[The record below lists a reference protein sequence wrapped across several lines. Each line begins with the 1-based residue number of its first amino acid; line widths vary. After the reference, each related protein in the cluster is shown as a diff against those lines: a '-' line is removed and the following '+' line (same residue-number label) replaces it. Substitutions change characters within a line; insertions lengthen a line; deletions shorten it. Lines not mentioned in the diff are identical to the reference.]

1 VSDGL
6 EIKLLGPPEVFH
18 GGHPVKFA
26 ARKAL
31 ALFVYLVVETG
42 AHPREKLQALFWPE
56 SEPHKAQSSL
66 RSTLARIK
74 DALQGIDD
82 LLKIEGNRIRFNP
95 SAASFLDLNLV
106 VQATADTQP
115 IQLAPPAVALLQN
128 AVEAARGPFLE
139 AFSLPDTPAFN
150 DWIIIQRNV
159 LGGRLNLIHDRL
171 SNHQLETHLIGPA
184 IETVNRWLNLD
195 RLHETAYQRLMRLHF
210 LNGDRSAALQTYET
224 CRELLDKELGVEPSS
239 ETEEVLAHIRSNEVP
254 DSHLENQAEARVEA
268 FHIPFVGRSDEYQ
281 ALTQV
286 FGKVKSGHPQV
297 AVVSGESGMGKTRLA
312 DEFLKW
318 AGTQGADVLRGRA
331 YETSGGLPYQPLIDT
346 LRERLEREN
355 APEDLLDDAWLA
367 ELTRI
372 LPELRERYPDLP
384 TASGDEATA
393 RSRLFEAIARL
404 GASLSA
410 RNPLILLMDDLQWAD
425 VGTLEALHYLTRSW
439 RASHSRILLLILMRE
454 ESLAHETGLRDWMSG
469 LTRNIPV
476 TRLSLPPVQDSDIR
490 ELVQSLTGEN
500 VEGVSDLSAWLTA
513 ETNGQPFFV
522 VETLSALDD
531 YGALV
536 WRDEGSSTPVLDP
549 LKTLDNLKSIDS
561 HSLAPTINDVVL
573 SRLEWLSQPTSAVLS
588 AAAVIGRNCSF
599 KLLSRVSGTDEQNA
613 LDALDE
619 LLSARLM
626 VEARNE
632 ARPYIISHD
641 RIREVVYAHL
651 SEARR
656 EVFHRRA
663 LTALTEEKVPSA
675 ELAHHALS
683 AKEWGLAFQHSL
695 SAGDEAMRLYEVT
708 TAAGHYETARSLLIE
723 SKVDVDTG
731 NCQHLY
737 LQLGK
742 AYELDFHHRDALT
755 VYEEMQRQASTRN
768 SREMELASLVAR
780 CVILPSHY
788 DTQNVDLAR
797 ELAQQA
803 LPLAQALGD
812 VAAQQQIELSL
823 ARAYK
828 FGDRQIEPAIAHF
841 RAAEKLAHQAG
852 LREPL
857 AMVKLELGVAFMFIG
872 QNEHAES
879 ALTEAM
885 EIFQE
890 LNQSPRVLSCLHNLA
905 IIQMATGNLDA
916 ASSLLDE
923 AYRANEAL
931 GSSTS
936 VYALATT
943 HNAIHILRGEYDRA
957 FEALLPALKL
967 DEDQILSGLWVE
979 IFQQLAWCYYD
990 LGAYDESLDC
1000 CQKAINHQS
1009 HINSTGRSP
1018 AFAVLALLQI
1028 RLGNFKEAGESV
1040 MKGWENFDLEWQ
1052 TYSGWW
1058 ETISILEAEA
1068 ELALAQGESDH
1079 AADCVCQ
1086 LLDKYDELKLRHF
1099 KPRILYLRAK
1109 IELAAGNKDAAYQ
1122 TLTDALA
1129 LSDEMSAHREVWAM
1143 CWALSQLETERENE
1157 TVAKQL
1163 KERACIEAKLIAEHA
1178 GTPELR
1184 AISCHRQRQGWL
1196 WEQDRLV
1203 NFLQFNQHIPTKVG
1217 LIRGVL
1223 FDKVLP
1229 L

>member
-6 EIKLLGPPEVFH
+6 EIRLLGPPEVFH
-18 GGHPVKFA
+18 DGTLVKFA

-31 ALFVYLVVETG
+31 ALFVYLVVEGGT
-42 AHPREKLQALFWPE
+42 HPREKLQAIFWPE
-56 SEPHKAQSSL
+56 SEPRQVQSAL
-66 RSTLARIK
+66 RTTLKRIK
-74 DALQGIDD
+74 DALQGVDG
-82 LLKIEGNRIRFNP
+82 LLKIEGDRIGFNA

-106 VQATADTQP
+106 AQAAAGTQP
-115 IQLAPPAVALLQN
+115 IQPAPPTVALLQN
-128 AVEAARGPFLE
+128 AVEAARGSFLE
-139 AFSLPDTPAFN
+139 AFSLPNTPAFN
-150 DWIIIQRNV
+150 DWVIIQRNIF
-159 LGGRLNLIHDRL
+159 GGRLNLIHDRL

-184 IETVNRWLNLD
+184 IETINRWLNLD
-195 RLHETAYQRLMRLHF
+195 RLNESAYQRLIRLHF

-239 ETEEVLAHIRSNEVP
+239 ETEEVLAYIRSSEVP
-254 DSHLENQAEARVEA
+254 DSLLENQAEAREEA
-268 FHIPFVGRSDEYQ
+268 FHIPFVGRSHEYQ
-281 ALTQV
+281 ALTQA

-318 AGTQGADVLRGRA
+318 AGTQGVDVLRGRA
-331 YETSGGLPYQPLIDT
+331 YETSGGLPYQPIIDA

-384 TASGDEATA
+384 AASGDESTA

-404 GASLSA
+404 GTSLSA
-410 RNPLILLMDDLQWAD
+410 RNPLILLVDDLQWAD
-425 VGTLEALHYLTRSW
+425 AGTLEALHYLARSW

-454 ESLAHETGLRDWMSG
+454 EALSHETGLRDWMSG
-469 LTRNIPV
+469 LTRDIPM

-490 ELVQSLTGEN
+490 ELIQSLTGEN
-500 VEGVSDLSAWLTA
+500 VEGVPELSAWLTA

-536 WRDEGSSTPVLDP
+536 WVDKETSKPVLDP
-549 LKTLDNLKSIDS
+549 LATLDNLKSIDS
-561 HSLAPTINDVVL
+561 RSLATTINDVVL
-573 SRLEWLSQPTSAVLS
+573 SRLEWLSQSASSLLC

-599 KLLSRVSGTDEQNA
+599 RLLSRVSGADEQNS

-619 LLSARLM
+619 LLSARLI
-626 VEARNE
+626 VETRNE
-632 ARPYIISHD
+632 TRPYIISHD
-641 RIREVVYAHL
+641 RIREVVYAQL

-683 AKEWGLAFQHSL
+683 AKEWQFAFQHSL
-695 SAGDEAMRLYEVT
+695 SAGDEAMYLYQVA
-708 TAAGHYETARSLLIE
+708 TAAGHYESARSLLVE
-723 SKVDVDTG
+723 SKADVDMG

-742 AYELDFHHRDALT
+742 AYELEFHHRDALT
-755 VYEEMQRQASTRN
+755 VYEEMQKHASAHD

-797 ELAQQA
+797 ELAQLA
-803 LPLAQALGD
+803 LPLAQALGN

-828 FGDRQIEPAIAHF
+828 FGDRQIEPAITHF
-841 RAAEKLAHQAG
+841 RAAEELAHQAG

-857 AMVKLELGVAFMFIG
+857 AMVKLELGVAFMFLG
-872 QNEHAES
+872 QNEQAES
-879 ALTEAM
+879 TLTEAM
-885 EIFQE
+885 EIFRE

-905 IIQMATGNLDA
+905 IIQMANGNLDA
-916 ASSLLDE
+916 ASSLLDK
-923 AYRANEAL
+923 AYLANKAL
-931 GSSTS
+931 GSPTS

-957 FEALLPALKL
+957 FETLLPALKL

-1000 CQKAINHQS
+1000 CQKAIHHQS
-1009 HINSTGRSP
+1009 SINSTGRSP

-1028 RLGNFKEAGESV
+1028 QRGNLKEAGEAV
-1040 MKGWENFDLEWQ
+1040 MNGWENFDLGWQ

-1068 ELALAQGESDH
+1068 ELALAQGELDR
-1079 AADCVCQ
+1079 AADCVEQ
-1086 LLDKYDELKLRHF
+1086 LLGKYDNMKLRHL
-1099 KPRILYLRAK
+1099 KPGILYLRAK

-1122 TLTDALA
+1122 TVTDALA
-1129 LSDEMSAHREVWAM
+1129 SSDEMGAHREVWEMCAM
-1143 CWALSQLETERENE
+1143 LEQLEVKRGNGPSTS
-1157 TVAKQL
+1157 QL
-1163 KERACIEAKLIAEHA
+1163 KERACTEIKLIAEH
-1178 GTPELR
+1178 GSTPELR
-1184 AISCHRQRQGWL
+1184 TIFLSRA
-1196 WEQDRLV
+1196 DVRL
-1203 NFLQFNQHIPTKVG
+1203 I
-1217 LIRGVL
+1217 
-1223 FDKVLP
+1223 FDTS
-1229 L
+1229 

>member
-1 VSDGL
+1 MSDGL
-6 EIKLLGPPEVFH
+6 EIRLLGSPQVFH
-18 GGHPVKFA
+18 GGNPVKFA

-31 ALFVYLVVETG
+31 ALFVYLAVESG
-42 AHPREKLQALFWPE
+42 AHPREKLQAIFWPE
-56 SEPHKAQSSL
+56 SETRQAQSSL

-74 DALQGIDD
+74 EALRGVDEP
-82 LLKIEGNRIRFNP
+82 LRMEGDRVGFNT
-95 SAASFLDLNLV
+95 SCASFLDLNLV
-106 VQATADTQP
+106 AQATADTQP
-115 IQLAPPAVALLQN
+115 IQLAPPTLALLQN

-150 DWIIIQRNV
+150 DWILIQRNIF
-159 LGGRLNLIHDRL
+159 GGRLNLIHDRL

-195 RLHETAYQRLMRLHF
+195 RLNASAYQRLMRLHF
-210 LNGDRSAALQTYET
+210 LNGDRSTALQTYET

-239 ETEEVLAHIRSNEVP
+239 ETEEVLAHIRSSETPAPVFE
-254 DSHLENQAEARVEA
+254 DQAEAREDA
-268 FHIPFVGRSDEYQ
+268 FHIPFVGRSHEYQ
-281 ALTQV
+281 ALVQV
-286 FGKVKSGHPQV
+286 FGKVRGGHPQV

-331 YETSGGLPYQPLIDT
+331 YETSGGLPYQPIIDA

-384 TASGDEATA
+384 IASGDEATA

-404 GASLSA
+404 GTSLSA
-410 RNPLILLMDDLQWAD
+410 RSPLILLMDDLQWAD
-425 VGTLEALHYLTRSW
+425 AGTLEALHYLARSW
-439 RASHSRILLLILMRE
+439 RTSHSKILLLILMRE

-469 LTRNIPV
+469 LTRDIPV
-476 TRLSLPPVQDSDIR
+476 TRLSLPPVQASDIQ
-490 ELVQSLTGEN
+490 EVVQSLTGEN
-500 VEGVSDLSAWLTA
+500 VEGVADLSAWLTA

-536 WRDEGSSTPVLDP
+536 WRDEGSSNPILDP
-549 LKTLDNLKSIDS
+549 LATLDNLKSIDP

-573 SRLEWLSQPTSAVLS
+573 SRLEWLSQPASAVLS

-599 KLLSRVSGTDEQNA
+599 GLLGSVSGTDEQNS

-619 LLSARLM
+619 LLSARLIS
-626 VEARNE
+626 EARNE

-641 RIREVVYAHL
+641 RIREVVYAQL

-656 EVFHRRA
+656 EVFHRRV
-663 LTALTEEKVPSA
+663 LTALTEEKVSSA

-683 AKEWGLAFQHSL
+683 AKEWLFAFQHSL
-695 SAGDEAMRLYEVT
+695 NAGDEAMRFYQVT
-708 TAAGHYETARSLLIE
+708 TATGYYESARSLLIE
-723 SKVDVDTG
+723 SKVDVDAGT
-731 NCQHLY
+731 CQHLY

-742 AYELDFHHRDALT
+742 AYELEFHHRQALII
-755 VYEEMQRQASTRN
+755 YDEMQTQASTRD

-788 DTQNVDLAR
+788 DTQNVELAR
-797 ELAQQA
+797 ELAKQA

-812 VAAQQQIELSL
+812 VAAQQQIELSM

-828 FGDRQIEPAIAHF
+828 FGDKQIEPAIAHF
-841 RAAEKLAHQAG
+841 RAAEELAHQAG

-857 AMVKLELGVAFMFIG
+857 AMVKLELGVAFIFLG
-872 QNEHAES
+872 QLEQAES
-879 ALTEAM
+879 TLTEAL
-885 EIFQE
+885 EIFRE
-890 LNQSPRVLSCLHNLA
+890 LNQHPRVLSCLHNLA

-916 ASSLLDE
+916 ALSLMDE

-931 GSSTS
+931 GSPTS

-943 HNAIHILRGEYDRA
+943 HNAIHILRGEYKRA

-1000 CQKAINHQS
+1000 CQKAIHHQS

-1028 RLGNFKEAGESV
+1028 RRGNLKEAGEAV
-1040 MKGWENFDLEWQ
+1040 TNGWENFDLAWQ

-1068 ELALAQGESDH
+1068 ELALAKGELDR
-1079 AADCVCQ
+1079 AKRCAEE
-1086 LLDKYDELKLRHF
+1086 LLGKYDELKLHHF
-1099 KPRILYLRAK
+1099 KPGILSLRAR
-1109 IELAAGNKDAAYQ
+1109 IELAAGNKDAAHQ
-1122 TLTDALA
+1122 TLIDALA
-1129 LSDEMSAHREVWAM
+1129 LSDEMGAHRKVREM
-1143 CWALSQLETERENE
+1143 CWALSQLETERGNGSI
-1157 TVAKQL
+1157 ASQL
-1163 KERACIEAKLIAEHA
+1163 KERACNEVKLIAEHA

-1184 AISCHRQRQGWL
+1184 ESFLSQVDVQ
-1196 WEQDRLV
+1196 LV
-1203 NFLQFNQHIPTKVG
+1203 LNAP
-1217 LIRGVL
+1217 
-1223 FDKVLP
+1223 
-1229 L
+1229 